1 MADRPALSKGELEVA
16 RTLWGLGEATVR
28 EVFEAISAQRKIEF
42 STVQTYLRRLETKGY
57 LRTRQR
63 GRTLLYSPR
72 VQPKKVIRE
81 TVNDLVDRLFGG
93 EAMPLLQHLID
104 DRGMS
109 DEEIWQLRE
118 MLNRLEGQ
126 QIERSDK

>member
-28 EVFEAISAQRKIEF
+28 EVFEAISARRKIEF